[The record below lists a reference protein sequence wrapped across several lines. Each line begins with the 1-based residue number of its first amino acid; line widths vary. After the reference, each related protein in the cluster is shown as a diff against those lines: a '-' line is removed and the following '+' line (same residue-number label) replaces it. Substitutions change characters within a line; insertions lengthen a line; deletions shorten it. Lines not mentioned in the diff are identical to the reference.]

1 MQHTTMMV
9 KEKKKRRSFLRFFF
23 FFLFSL
29 AVLGTHRKTEPTTL
43 GRQFLNNVGWRAR
56 TVVQCL

>member
-9 KEKKKRRSFLRFFF
+9 KEKKKKIILALF